1 MYDKLIPLLG
11 KSIEDKEIKTLLEE
25 WKIEYPKSIY
35 CTPNYPVLKSKI
47 EKHCI
52 RLYFGMGGNSRYLK
66 PITSSRANSYI
77 AQFTMIEFTKKRTD
91 SIPFGV
97 TFAMTPDELTAILG
111 APKVTDFAGKTTT
124 WRKNYTKKHELIVT
138 DSIFPDGTAVRSM
151 NLTFIYVPDLNTLE
165 EYEKAG
171 L

>member
-1 MYDKLIPLLG
+1 
-11 KSIEDKEIKTLLEE
+11 
-25 WKIEYPKSIY
+25 
-35 CTPNYPVLKSKI
+35 
-47 EKHCI
+47 
-52 RLYFGMGGNSRYLK
+52 
-66 PITSSRANSYI
+66 
-77 AQFTMIEFTKKRTD
+77 MIEFTPKRTD

-111 APKVTDFAGKTTT
+111 APKVTDFVGKATT

-138 DSIFPDGTAVRSM
+138 DSIFPDGTALRSM
-151 NLTFIYVPDLNTLE
+151 TLTFIYQPDLNTME